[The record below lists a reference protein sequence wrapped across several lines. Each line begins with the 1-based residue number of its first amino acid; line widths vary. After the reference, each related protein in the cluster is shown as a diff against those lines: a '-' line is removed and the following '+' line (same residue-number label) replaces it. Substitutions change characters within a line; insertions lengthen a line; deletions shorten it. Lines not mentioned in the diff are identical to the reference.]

1 MTNEKII
8 QMIDEHL
15 EEPHSISQEWVDA
28 LETCRQALIEN
39 ENLKAEI
46 DRLNVAL
53 SVQKAFNLTKPETV
67 EEVAKYYISN
77 KDTIRAEAIKE
88 FAERLKDMSEDYTD
102 FGHPYVLCKD
112 VDYLV
117 KEMVGEV

>member
-1 MTNEKII
+1 MNKDKII
-8 QMIDEHL
+8 EMIDTHL